1 MRMRSMISVA
11 LLAALAAA
19 PAFAADADWIK
30 PAEEGVKS
38 LTSSLMT
45 IGGALIGLSLMAY
58 GLWAA
63 MTQRLEWSRI
73 WIFFVAGLLVTVGPS
88 AITWLIDLMK
98 QG

>member
-1 MRMRSMISVA
+1 MTKLIARSLFAVA
-11 LLAALAAA
+11 LLAAA

-38 LTSSLMT
+38 LITSLVA
-45 IGGALIGLSLMAY
+45 IGGALIGLSLVGY

-63 MTQRLEWSRI
+63 MTQRLDWSRI

-88 AITWLIDLMK
+88 AILWFIDLMK
-98 QG
+98 QS